1 MKLKQS
7 FKETEIGMIPEDWEI
22 DSLKNHLI
30 IRGRIGWKGLMISE
44 YTNEGPYI
52 VGGLQ
57 IIDDSVDWENCAHIT
72 EQRYYESP
80 EIMLREN
87 DILMTKDGTIGKL
100 AYIKNL
106 PDNATVASHIHVIR
120 KKTEKVFAKF
130 LFYVFKTP
138 IIKALVDSK
147 ISGSVVPA
155 LTQRDIETL
164 NVPLPSI
171 PEQTRI
177 AQFFSS
183 LDDKIEVNRQM
194 NKTLEKIGQT
204 LFKHWFID
212 FEFPNEKGEDLY
224 YRINVFP
231 IVIPPLGGRKE
242 DIPLLIDH
250 FISKF
255 NIENNKNVKGI
266 SKEALELMMQ
276 YKWPGN
282 IRELGSMIERM
293 IALTSN
299 DYIQANEIPFS
310 LKNIPKIE
318 GLKESVFN
326 GKVSFLQAEEEFE
339 REIILDALK
348 RTNYIQSHAA
358 ELLGISRRILKYKMD
373 RLGIVEKQ

>member
-1 MKLKQS
+1 MTVIGKSRAMKEIFQMVRKFADSKSTVLIMGENDTGNELLARAIHGNSQRAS
-7 FKETEIGMIPEDWEI
+7 FPFIVVNSSAIPEE
-22 DSLKNHLI
+22 LLI
-30 IRGRIGWKGLMISE
+30 IELFGHEKGAFTGAGKRKIGSLELSHQGTLFLDAIGELSLAAQAKMLKFLE
-44 YTNEGPYI
+44 EKEFNR
-52 VGGLQ
+52 VGG
-57 IIDDSVDWENCAHIT
+57 S
-72 EQRYYESP
+72 
-80 EIMLREN
+80 
-87 DILMTKDGTIGKL
+87 
-100 AYIKNL
+100 
-106 PDNATVASHIHVIR
+106 
-120 KKTEKVFAKF
+120 
-130 LFYVFKTP
+130 
-138 IIKALVDSK
+138 
-147 ISGSVVPA
+147 
-155 LTQRDIETL
+155 
-164 NVPLPSI
+164 
-171 PEQTRI
+171 
-177 AQFFSS
+177 
-183 LDDKIEVNRQM
+183 
-194 NKTLEKIGQT
+194 EKIKVDVRLIAATNKDLNQ
-204 LFKHWFID
+204 LIK
-212 FEFPNEKGEDLY
+212 KGSFREDLY